1 MQTCK
6 APGKEEQIWEAGQ
19 LGGGEKASA
28 KLLCHCPSL
37 CSHAAGP
44 HILWGQSSD
53 AGAGRGGI
61 FGKATLLSR
70 CALTPAGLAR
80 PGDSGDGRLTSI
92 LDAVTEARD
101 SSYCGVREGDGRT
114 LRI

>member
-28 KLLCHCPSL
+28 KLLCHCPYV
-37 CSHAAGP
+37 ATRRA
-44 HILWGQSSD
+44 HIYLGQSSD

>member
-1 MQTCK
+1 MCRLARPRVKKSRFGRQ
-6 APGKEEQIWEAGQ
+6 GNW
-19 LGGGEKASA
+19 GEGRRPLQSCCVIALPYVA
-28 KLLCHCPSL
+28 TRR
-37 CSHAAGP
+37 A
-44 HILWGQSSD
+44 HIYLGQSSD